1 MTTPAT
7 LTTDRRRRIRR
18 TLTVLAMTAAMVLI
32 TPGIASAQIAN
43 PFEGIT
49 PDIGIFGPALNTTW
63 KRWLAGAWGAC
74 MAIASYFV
82 LTSFLKLRKARN
94 RGMSTDL
101 SDASDDLRFALLSL
115 AGIASISPII
125 GGLIYFVQPA
135 A

>member
-1 MTTPAT
+1 
-7 LTTDRRRRIRR
+7 
-18 TLTVLAMTAAMVLI
+18 MTAAIVLFSR
-32 TPGIASAQIAN
+32 GVASAQIAN

-49 PDIGIFGPALNTTW
+49 PDLGIFGPALNTTW

-82 LTSFLKLRKARN
+82 LTSFLRLRKARN

-125 GGLIYFVQPA
+125 GGLIYFVQPSA
-135 A
+135 